1 MLVILL
7 SYLLLL
13 LVLGPGTVPA
23 GRADQEDQSWTSG
36 KHVQAEEAGR
46 LHGPLQEDHHQ
57 SCAQK
62 ETFLSY
68 MVIGICGNHKYRR
81 MVLLTRSV

>member
-1 MLVILL
+1 MF
-7 SYLLLL
+7 

-23 GRADQEDQSWTSG
+23 GRADQEDQSGTPG

-46 LHGPLQEDHHQ
+46 LHGALQEDHHQ

-62 ETFLSY
+62 ETFLSHL
-68 MVIGICGNHKYRR
+68 VIGIEVVISPIQKKCVAK
-81 MVLLTRSV
+81 